1 MSSSQV
7 LPAVSLSK
15 NMLPPVPLLSIQVP
29 ATIVSQQSLI
39 PLDGDIIDEGK
50 SKAGKLVGTDGI
62 CLKSDCCAKSSTV
75 MTTDKELSNS
85 PSKGCLIHSSV
96 TLNSNLSHVTGGG
109 RPKVMYPRQ
118 CVNCKNSYA
127 NKNAFQYHKRT
138 CNITVSDNDSCEM
151 QVQKKESKT
160 SYPKQCPECQNC
172 YKDRRSFYNHFKL
185 TGCEKETVSYPRK
198 CLDCSKSS
206 KTAKRFSGINLI
218 VLFLILNTNVMFAPF
233 QNVGIHTLS

>member
-75 MTTDKELSNS
+75 MTTDKEHD
-85 PSKGCLIHSSV
+85 KGCLIHSSV

-109 RPKVMYPRQ
+109 RPKVMYPRH
-118 CVNCKNSYA
+118 A
-127 NKNAFQYHKRT
+127 
-138 CNITVSDNDSCEM
+138 
-151 QVQKKESKT
+151 
-160 SYPKQCPECQNC
+160 
-172 YKDRRSFYNHFKL
+172 
-185 TGCEKETVSYPRK
+185 
-198 CLDCSKSS
+198 
-206 KTAKRFSGINLI
+206 
-218 VLFLILNTNVMFAPF
+218 
-233 QNVGIHTLS
+233 